1 MSDEKTENTE
11 DSTPEISKEV
21 LEWERFAEM
30 DYTTAHHLDKT
41 LYPKP
46 MEIVCYHCQ
55 QCAEKA
61 FKGYLLWRRHRL
73 YDGHNLPWLCK
84 QAMAEDPHFEDRLQ
98 LASDINHYYI
108 EARYPA
114 DFLLQLDSESA
125 SDLIVQTSD
134 LLTFVDSL
142 VKFDF
147 QSYRQKKIPPGQR

>member
-1 MSDEKTENTE
+1 MARGYRDSDSRRYFDWLYYAAIDLRAAK
-11 DSTPEISKEV
+11 
-21 LEWERFAEM
+21 LL
-30 DYTTAHHLDKT
+30 LDDDRCFN
-41 LYPKP
+41 L
-46 MEIVCYHCQ
+46 VAFHCQ

-114 DFLLQLDSESA
+114 DFRLQLDSESA

>member
-1 MSDEKTENTE
+1 MARGYRDSDSRRYFDWLYYAAIDLRAAK
-11 DSTPEISKEV
+11 
-21 LEWERFAEM
+21 LL
-30 DYTTAHHLDKT
+30 LDDDRCFN
-41 LYPKP
+41 L
-46 MEIVCYHCQ
+46 VAFHCQ

-125 SDLIVQTSD
+125 TDLIVQTSD

>member
-1 MSDEKTENTE
+1 MARGYRDSDSRRYFDWLYYAAIDLRAAK
-11 DSTPEISKEV
+11 
-21 LEWERFAEM
+21 LL
-30 DYTTAHHLDKT
+30 LDDDRCFN
-41 LYPKP
+41 L
-46 MEIVCYHCQ
+46 VAFHCQ

>member
-1 MSDEKTENTE
+1 MARGYRDSDSRRYFDWLYYAAIDLRAAK
-11 DSTPEISKEV
+11 
-21 LEWERFAEM
+21 LL
-30 DYTTAHHLDKT
+30 LDDDRCFN
-41 LYPKP
+41 L
-46 MEIVCYHCQ
+46 VAFHCQ

-84 QAMAEDPHFEDRLQ
+84 QAMAEDSHFEDRLQ

-125 SDLIVQTSD
+125 TDLIVQTSD
-134 LLTFVDSL
+134 LLTFVDGL